1 MLEYPLL
8 CFLDIAFQF
17 ANINLCHVNSV
28 NFDIEIC
35 VKIVVFQNISLLII
49 VECML
54 VKYGYDMQHCVS
66 YQTRSI
72 CLIYFAC
79 RVT

>member
-35 VKIVVFQNISLLII
+35 VEIVVFQ
-49 VECML
+49 
-54 VKYGYDMQHCVS
+54 KYFPPHYCRM
-66 YQTRSI
+66 Y
-72 CLIYFAC
+72 AC
-79 RVT
+79 EIWL